1 MFRVVTAREVAK
13 LLILRNF
20 SNFTVKETPVD
31 NQKNHEIRLKSR
43 PVGLPTADNF
53 EVAETAVPTPGAGQV
68 LVRNS
73 YVSVDPYMRGRMVDR
88 KSYVPPFQI
97 GETLQGHAVGQVVAS
112 NSQAV
117 KVGDFVQ
124 SMNGWREWYVADG
137 AQVQKFEPVA
147 PIQSYLGALGM
158 PGMTAY
164 AGLLRVGALKDGERV
179 FVSAASGAVG
189 SIVCQIAKAK
199 GCYVVGSV
207 GTEEKADYLKSLGVD
222 ATINYRTAGD
232 DLNGAVAAAF
242 PEGIDV
248 YFENVGGAHLEAA
261 INNMRVGGRIPLCG
275 MIDMYNATELP
286 PGPRNLAMAIGLGLT
301 LRGFVV
307 SSHYD
312 MLADFHR
319 DMAAW
324 AKDGKM
330 KWRETVVDGV
340 ENAPSAFIG
349 LFKGDNVGKMVV
361 RVGPDK
367 AV

>member
-1 MFRVVTAREVAK
+1 M
-13 LLILRNF
+13 N
-20 SNFTVKETPVD
+20 

-43 PVGLPTADNF
+43 PVGVPTTDNF
-53 EVAETAVPTPGAGQV
+53 EVAETPVPTPQAGQV

-73 YVSVDPYMRGRMVDR
+73 FISVDPYMRGRMVDR

-97 GETLQGHAVGQVVAS
+97 GQVLQGGAVGQVVAS
-112 NSQAV
+112 NGNDKL

-124 SMNGWREWYVADG
+124 SMNGWREWYVAD
-137 AQVQKFEPVA
+137 ANTVQPQQVLPGTKLQD
-147 PIQSYLGALGM
+147 YLGALGM

-179 FVSAASGAVG
+179 FVSAAAGAVG

-207 GTEEKADYLKSLGVD
+207 GSDEKAAYLKSLGVD
-222 ATINYRTAGD
+222 ETINYRTAGD
-232 DLNGAVAAAF
+232 LNAAVAKAF

-248 YFENVGGAHLEAA
+248 YFENVGGAHLQAA
-261 INNMRVGGRIPLCG
+261 LNNMRPFGRIPFCG
-275 MIDMYNATELP
+275 MIDMYNATEPP
-286 PGPRNLAMAIGLGLT
+286 PGPNNLALIIGLQLT
-301 LRGFVV
+301 IKGFIV

-319 DMAAW
+319 DMAKW
-324 AKDGKM
+324 AKEGKM

-340 ENAPSAFIG
+340 EHAPQAFIG

>member
-1 MFRVVTAREVAK
+1 M
-13 LLILRNF
+13 
-20 SNFTVKETPVD
+20 D

-43 PVGLPTADNF
+43 PVGVPTTDNF
-53 EVAETAVPTPGAGQV
+53 ELAETAVPTPGAGQV
-68 LVRNS
+68 LVRNA
-73 YVSVDPYMRGRMVDR
+73 YISVDPYMRGRMVDR

-97 GETLQGHAVGQVVAS
+97 GEALTGHAVGQVVAS
-112 NSQAV
+112 NSADV

-124 SMNGWREWYVADG
+124 SMNGWREWYAAD
-137 AQVQKFEPVA
+137 ANQVQKFEPSV
-147 PIQSYLGALGM
+147 PLQTYLGTFGM

-189 SIVCQIAKAK
+189 QVVCQIAKAK

-207 GTEEKADYLKSLGVD
+207 GSDEKADYLKSLGVD
-222 ATINYRTAGD
+222 ATINYKTCG
-232 DLNGAVAAAF
+232 DLNAAVAGAF
-242 PEGIDV
+242 PQGIDV

-261 INNMRVGGRIPLCG
+261 INAMRPGGRIPLCG

-286 PGPRNLAMAIGLGLT
+286 PGPRNLAIMIGLGLKME
-301 LRGFVV
+301 GFVV

-324 AKDGKM
+324 TKAGKM

-340 ENAPSAFIG
+340 ANAPKAFIG
-349 LFKGDNVGKMVV
+349 LFSGENIGKMVV

>member
-1 MFRVVTAREVAK
+1 M
-13 LLILRNF
+13 
-20 SNFTVKETPVD
+20 D

-43 PVGLPTADNF
+43 PVGVPTSDNF
-53 EVAETAVPTPGAGQV
+53 EVAETAVPTPATGQV

-73 YVSVDPYMRGRMVDR
+73 YITVDPYMRGRMVDR

-97 GETLQGHAVGQVVAS
+97 GETLQGGAVGQVVAS
-112 NSQAV
+112 NGNTAF

-124 SMNGWREWYVADG
+124 SNHGWREWFVSGGSDI
-137 AQVQKFEPVA
+137 QKLETSPGTK
-147 PIQSYLGALGM
+147 IQSYLGALGM

-164 AGLLRVGALKDGERV
+164 AGLLRVGALKEGERV
-179 FVSAASGAVG
+179 FVSAAAGAVG

-207 GTEEKADYLKSLGVD
+207 GSDEKATYLKSLGVD
-222 ATINYRTAGD
+222 QTINYKSCG
-232 DLNGAVAAAF
+232 DLNAAVAKAF

-248 YFENVGGAHLEAA
+248 YFENVGGAHLQAA
-261 INNMRVGGRIPLCG
+261 LNNMRPFGRVPFCG
-275 MIDMYNATELP
+275 MIDMYNATEPP
-286 PGPRNLAMAIGLGLT
+286 PGPNNLALIIGLQLT
-301 LRGFVV
+301 IKGFIV

-319 DMAAW
+319 DMAKW
-324 AKDGKM
+324 AAEGKM

-340 ENAPSAFIG
+340 ANAPAAFIG

>member
-1 MFRVVTAREVAK
+1 M
-13 LLILRNF
+13 
-20 SNFTVKETPVD
+20 S

-43 PVGLPTADNF
+43 PVGLPTTENF
-53 EVAETAVPTPGAGQV
+53 ELAETPVPTPAAGQV

-73 YVSVDPYMRGRMVDR
+73 YISVDPYMRGRMVDR
-88 KSYVPPFQI
+88 KSYVTPFQI

-112 NSQAV
+112 NGNSNF
-117 KVGDFVQ
+117 KVGDHVQ
-124 SMNGWREWYVADG
+124 SMNGWREWFVSSGADL
-137 AQVQKFEPVA
+137 QKFEPAA
-147 PIQSYLGALGM
+147 PLQSYLGALGM

-164 AGLLRVGALKDGERV
+164 AGLLRIGALKDGERV

-207 GTEEKADYLKSLGVD
+207 GSDEKAQFLKSVGVD
-222 ATINYRTAGD
+222 QTINYKNCG
-232 DLNGAVAAAF
+232 DLNAAVAKAF

-261 INNMRVGGRIPLCG
+261 INNMRQFGRIPLCG

-319 DMAAW
+319 DMTRW
-324 AKDGKM
+324 AKEGKM

-340 ENAPSAFIG
+340 ENSPTAFIG
-349 LFKGDNVGKMVV
+349 LFKGDNLGKMVV

>member
-1 MFRVVTAREVAK
+1 M
-13 LLILRNF
+13 
-20 SNFTVKETPVD
+20 D

-43 PVGLPTADNF
+43 PVGLPTTDNF

-68 LVRNS
+68 LVRNA
-73 YVSVDPYMRGRMVDR
+73 YISVDPYMRGRMVDR

-97 GETLQGHAVGQVVAS
+97 GEALTGHAVGQVVAS
-112 NSQAV
+112 NSPDV
-117 KVGDFVQ
+117 KVGDHVQ
-124 SMNGWREWYVADG
+124 SMNGWREWYVAD
-137 AQVQKFEPVA
+137 AAHVQKFA
-147 PIQSYLGALGM
+147 PSVPLQTYLGTFGM

-189 SIVCQIAKAK
+189 TVVCQIAKAK

-207 GTEEKADYLKSLGVD
+207 GSDEKAAYLKSLGVD
-222 ATINYRTAGD
+222 ATINYKTCG
-232 DLNGAVAAAF
+232 DLNAAVGAAF
-242 PEGIDV
+242 PQGIDV

-261 INNMRVGGRIPLCG
+261 LNHMRPGGRIPLCG

-286 PGPRNLAMAIGLGLT
+286 PGPRNLAMAIGLGLKIE
-301 LRGFVV
+301 GFVV

-312 MLADFHR
+312 MLVDFHR

-330 KWRETVVDGV
+330 TWRETVVDGV
-340 ENAPSAFIG
+340 QNAPDAFIG
-349 LFKGDNVGKMVV
+349 LFKGDNIGKMVV

>member
-1 MFRVVTAREVAK
+1 M
-13 LLILRNF
+13 
-20 SNFTVKETPVD
+20 S

-43 PVGLPTADNF
+43 PVGVPTPDNF
-53 EVAETAVPTPGAGQV
+53 ELAETPVPTPLAGQV

-73 YVSVDPYMRGRMVDR
+73 YISVDPYMRGRMVER

-97 GETLQGHAVGQVVAS
+97 GQALQGHAVGQVVAS
-112 NSQAV
+112 NSNAKF

-124 SMNGWREWYVADG
+124 SMNGWREWFASDG
-137 AQVQKFEPVA
+137 ADIQKFEPEV

-164 AGLLRVGALKDGERV
+164 AGLLRIGALKDGERV

-189 SIVCQIAKAK
+189 SVVCQIAKAK

-207 GTEEKADYLKSLGVD
+207 GSDEKARYLKELGID
-222 ATINYRTAGD
+222 QAINYKTCG
-232 DLNGAVAAAF
+232 DLNAAVARAF

-261 INNMRVGGRIPLCG
+261 LNNMRPNGRIPLCG
-275 MIDMYNATELP
+275 MIDIYNATDLQ

-301 LRGFVV
+301 LRGFIV
-307 SSHYD
+307 SNHYD
-312 MLADFHR
+312 LLPDFHR
-319 DMAAW
+319 DMAKW
-324 AKDGKM
+324 AKEGKM
-330 KWRETVVDGV
+330 KWRETIVDGV
-340 ENAPSAFIG
+340 ENAPKAFIG